1 MTKFSII
8 TFQHVPLASSDKF
21 GGSLQR
27 VKRSTFYETGKTLAL
42 KTSLTL
48 DQLLG
53 SHYSKRIRPDFGRK
67 QVKVKLNL
75 SIRSMVRLIDCMIF
89 YSIFF
94 QIIIS
99 LIQGPVSENSQS
111 FYLDCYFRQSWVDP
125 RLSFNVTGVQQ
136 LPMNW
141 QFLTKVWKPDT
152 FFLNG
157 YKSKLHKITVSKLT
171 YHFFIGCYPE
181 YRRHSTNTISQSP
194 TASSSG
200 CGRKKIYNF
209 RTHESRP

>member
-1 MTKFSII
+1 MIVKCGRQIYSHLLTKFSII
-8 TFQHVPLASSDKF
+8 TFLHVPLASSNKF

-89 YSIFF
+89 Y
-94 QIIIS
+94 
-99 LIQGPVSENSQS
+99 
-111 FYLDCYFRQSWVDP
+111 R
-125 RLSFNVTGVQQ
+125 
-136 LPMNW
+136 
-141 QFLTKVWKPDT
+141 T
-152 FFLNG
+152 FFSNYSFSGTCEWEQSVLLFG
-157 YKSKLHKITVSKLT
+157 LLFPSVLGGPALK
-171 YHFFIGCYPE
+171 FQCD
-181 YRRHSTNTISQSP
+181 RRP
-194 TASSSG
+194 TAAYELAVSHQGLETGHLFSQRIQVKAPQDNGTVVSYSNDNFSFKWELASLPPP
-200 CGRKKIYNF
+200 KKRY
-209 RTHESRP
+209 SRERMGAK